1 MKKNIVGTNLRAL
14 RKRKNLSQEELAA
27 QFHVTRQ
34 TISNWENGVSEPDF
48 RTLCGL
54 AAILRCDFIPRHTE
68 NTADLQPTERKM
80 RVILGDS
87 SKITVKFPENAC
99 EITAGTIDLLINGSD
114 FLGNA
119 VKIHV
124 IAPFSLEFPVEHS

>member
-1 MKKNIVGTNLRAL
+1 MITLGELIRTARIE
-14 RKRKNLSQEELAA
+14 QQWTQYELAERMNVSRA
-27 QFHVTRQ
+27 

-87 SKITVKFPENAC
+87 SEITVKFPENAC
-99 EITAGTIDLLINGSD
+99 EITAGTIDLHVNGRDSH
-114 FLGNA
+114 GNT
-119 VKIHV
+119 IEFH
-124 IAPFSLEFPVEHS
+124 ITAPFSLEFPVENS

>member
-1 MKKNIVGTNLRAL
+1 MRTLGELIRTARIE
-14 RKRKNLSQEELAA
+14 QQWTQYELAERMNVSRA
-27 QFHVTRQ
+27 

-68 NTADLQPTERKM
+68 NTTDLQPTERKM

-87 SKITVKFPENAC
+87 SEITVKSPENAC
-99 EITAGTIDLLINGSD
+99 EITAGSIDLLINGSD

-124 IAPFSLEFPVEHS
+124 IAPFSLEFPVEHR